1 MKKTILATALV
12 TLFAGSAFA
21 GSDNDHGA
29 DRFLNQQLAQM
40 QEATTLAGQ
49 PAGQAA
55 APVAKQS
62 HFDEASAQK
71 ESRK

>member
-1 MKKTILATALV
+1 MKKTILATALL

-29 DRFLNQQLAQM
+29 DRLLNQQLAQM
-40 QEATTLAGQ
+40 QEADMSTGK
-49 PAGQAA
+49 PAEQAA
-55 APVAKQS
+55 RPVAKQS